1 MMNLF
6 LFKKQICFL
15 YINLIQIIKTY
26 EKQSNSKRKKN
37 LFLDLRGYI
46 IVLKIF
52 YINFAKGK
60 IGGT

>member
-1 MMNLF
+1 MKNNPTL
-6 LFKKQICFL
+6 K
-15 YINLIQIIKTY
+15 
-26 EKQSNSKRKKN
+26 EKKN